1 MGELAIHMFAVC
13 NMVCQRIYRMLLWP
27 SGALIGLIVPRPA

>member
-1 MGELAIHMFAVC
+1 MSEQSIHMSAVC
-13 NMVCQRIYRMLLWP
+13 NMVCQRIYMMLLWP